1 MHSKIRENET
11 PLLSVIIPVYNTEK
25 YLERCISSVV
35 TQSYKNLEIFL
46 VDDGSTDRS
55 SEICDN
61 WAERDSRIH
70 VCHKINEGPGA
81 ARNIGIKMSE
91 GGYITFID
99 SDDWIEPDMYEKC

>member
-91 GGYITFID
+91 GGT
-99 SDDWIEPDMYEKC
+99 SHLLTVMTGLSLTCMKKC